1 MRRFGMNI
9 AWAMTMAVG
18 LWTSAAVAYAEDDSP
33 VGEQLLPP
41 ETLFFFS
48 LPDVPG
54 FHQCWQESKM
64 GELMREPAMQP
75 FVDKVKEKLAEQS
88 EKLQQQVGVSLENL
102 LTIPQGEITFAV
114 LELPPRKLALVLMLD
129 YGENESTVATLL
141 EKMDEALKQ
150 ADGKSET
157 EEVGEAKVVT
167 YSFGDEDPQN
177 PFTKLAYFDH
187 DSYLVFASD
196 PDALKSILE
205 RWNGD
210 NSETLAAQDVFKYIV
225 AKCSTEDQEPI
236 LKWYFNPI
244 GTAQSVISLVQN
256 QVPQAGLVVGF
267 LPLLGLSELKAFGGV
282 TVAAVDDYEGV
293 SKGFVYVNQPTTGIL
308 NMFQAT
314 AAELAPPK
322 WVPEDV
328 ASYAA
333 VNWDVNR
340 AYSAIEA
347 LYDNFQ
353 GAGSFGKVIDELA
366 DRDDGPGL
374 HVRKDIVDQLTG
386 QIHVIMGVAQIR
398 DAEPE
403 PKMTFA
409 LDVKDAKKTSS
420 VLAKAAKMDGA
431 PITTRDFEGA
441 VIYDLQAGETS
452 VSIAVVGKHLV
463 ISSDPTIL
471 ENAIGPSAGVPA
483 LADNAKFKKIAEK
496 FPQKMAAMSYQDSR
510 GQMKVYYDLAKS
522 GKLNLPEELHELV
535 EKLPDIDVIAKY
547 LRSSGGYVVPDK
559 KGAMSVSFT
568 LKNED

>member
-88 EKLQQQVGVSLENL
+88 EKLQQQVGVSLEKL

-141 EKMDEALKQ
+141 EKMDEALKE

-177 PFTKLAYFDH
+177 PFTKLAYFDY

-196 PDALKSILE
+196 PEALKSILE
-205 RWNGD
+205 RWKGD

-522 GKLNLPEELHELV
+522 GKLNLPEELNELV
-535 EKLPDIDVIAKY
+535 EKLPDFEVIAKY
-547 LRSSGGYVVPDK
+547 LRSSGVYVVPDK